1 MKGTTRMEGD
11 SGALGP
17 APAHRGLSRRRDG
30 RAAGRRLRGAGGARP
45 SGAGARQPVTLR
57 YITEPPRVDSGIKEV
72 VGLWN
77 ARGTPVT
84 VELEGVPGS
93 FSEKVLTARRRRRP
107 AGRDPQPPR
116 DYHAWLNAGAL
127 LPLDDRLK
135 KERQNVPDL
144 LPTALEYWN
153 RDGKLWA
160 LPYNLSVQN
169 LYFNRDLFARQGLKT
184 PSSTRRKAPGPGRPT
199 STWPGA

>member
-1 MKGTTRMEGD
+1 MERAGHAGD
-11 SGALGP
+11 G
-17 APAHRGLSRRRDG
+17 
-30 RAAGRRLRGAGGARP
+30 GAGGRP
-45 SGAGARQPVTLR
+45 GELLGEGAH
-57 YITEPPRVDSGIKEV
+57 
-72 VGLWN
+72 
-77 ARGTPVT
+77 
-84 VELEGVPGS
+84 
-93 FSEKVLTARRRRRP
+93 RRRRRP